1 MLIVI
6 SNLPILESGSIF
18 KIKNLDTNRYIK
30 DKDGNILELV
40 TDEIGKTSTKL
51 SSGIY
56 QLEQV
61 KVVDGY
67 YETKEVY
74 KFEIS
79 DGIEFQ
85 KDELEN
91 NYLEINVAN
100 KKKTGKLKLEKYT
113 EYYLNDALTK
123 TIKEKDFK
131 VPIYASYDI
140 YSKDG
145 VKLYGKDEV
154 VGILGIDEFDLYYG
168 SYYLVV
174 ESTSEKQEFT
184 IDNLDTKI
192 VKLYKQIYEYEEIE
206 EVIEFPNTLSNKSM
220 LSNINLLPIVLG
232 LSLMKRKKYETK

>member
-1 MLIVI
+1 M
-6 SNLPILESGSIF
+6 
-18 KIKNLDTNRYIK
+18 
-30 DKDGNILELV
+30 
-40 TDEIGKTSTKL
+40 
-51 SSGIY
+51 
-56 QLEQV
+56 
-61 KVVDGY
+61 
-67 YETKEVY
+67 
-74 KFEIS
+74 
-79 DGIEFQ
+79 
-85 KDELEN
+85 LEN

-123 TIKEKDFK
+123 TTKEKDIK
-131 VPIYASYDI
+131 VPIYASDDI

-232 LSLMKRKKYETK
+232 LSLMKRKKYEAK